1 MGSEPERQRVLKPRH
16 AAALALVGWYL
27 MLPPCRLVS
36 SWGNGG
42 YAGGKCLIESQA
54 PLREW
59 KRAQPQEFEYKTD
72 CERAISNEC
81 HREVEANGVSSFE
94 GSLCTADCIA
104 SDDPRLKE
112 K

>member
-1 MGSEPERQRVLKPRH
+1 MNPRH

-27 MLPPCRLVS
+27 MTPPVQLVKC
-36 SWGNGG
+36 WKGG
-42 YAGGKCLIESQA
+42 WNPGLVGSAGCEARIESQA

-72 CERAISNEC
+72 CERAISNDCHSEAVDPVPGFVGELCNAEC
-81 HREVEANGVSSFE
+81 I
-94 GSLCTADCIA
+94 TT
-104 SDDPRLKE
+104 DDPRLKE